1 MPAPAGLV
9 DANGVLVV
17 VGQGRSVTGRVTA
30 VDATTGNVT
39 LLLND
44 SYITVDAQR
53 TSVTVKAYNCREG
66 KAGTNS

>member
-1 MPAPAGLV
+1 MPAPAGLI
-9 DANGVLVV
+9 DANGILVV

-44 SYITVDAQR
+44 AYLTVDAQR
-53 TSVTVKAYNCREG
+53 TSITAKAYNCREG